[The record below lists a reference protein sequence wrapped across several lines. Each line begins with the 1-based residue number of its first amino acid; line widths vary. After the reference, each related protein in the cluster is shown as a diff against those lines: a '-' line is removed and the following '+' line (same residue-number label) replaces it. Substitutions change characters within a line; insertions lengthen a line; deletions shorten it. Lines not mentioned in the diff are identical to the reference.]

1 MITKYQIILIGGAN
15 PFSYEILKTLFRH
28 VRELG
33 LEKENFI
40 ILDDSNFDD
49 YYKANAPAFCLY
61 FGVED
66 SSFPNLEILRTLL
79 NDATLVLPIV
89 KSITQ
94 FSSLIPRDLANINGF
109 ELSTKNDVE
118 SLVSSILEGFSLLR
132 LSRRLFIS
140 YKRNE
145 SSTVAIQLFEQ
156 LGKNGFDV
164 FLDTHS
170 IRPGE
175 PFQEELW
182 HRMADTDVVV
192 LLNTPGFLE
201 SEWTARELAQA
212 NSMSIGILQLI
223 WPTHKHERAGE
234 LSIPIHLKK
243 SDFGNNVFSNS
254 KSYLNQKTIDGIVS
268 EVESLRARSLAARQ
282 DNITTEF
289 ITSAIKIGVN
299 VDLQPEKFILVTR
312 PSGEELVVIPTIGVP
327 QAFTYN
333 QSEEL
338 VEIIKSKN
346 IQAAFVLYD
355 HRNIREKW
363 VKHLSWLD
371 SYLPIKTIK
380 IVEAEKWLKKI

>member
-1 MITKYQIILIGGAN
+1 MITKYQIILIGGVN
-15 PFSYEILKTLFRH
+15 PYSDEILKTLFRH
-28 VRELG
+28 VGELG
-33 LEKENFI
+33 LEKENFVV
-40 ILDDSNFDD
+40 LNEGNFHDD
-49 YYKANAPAFCLY
+49 YKANAPAFCLY
-61 FGVED
+61 FGID
-66 SSFPNLEILRTLL
+66 GSSFANLEILKTLIT
-79 NDATLVLPIV
+79 DATLVLPVV
-89 KSITQ
+89 KDITQ
-94 FSSLIPRDLANINGF
+94 FSSLIPKDLANINGF
-109 ELSTKNDVE
+109 ELSTKNEVE

-175 PFQEELW
+175 TFQEELW

-201 SEWTARELAQA
+201 SEWTAKELAKA
-212 NSMSIGILQLI
+212 SAMSIGILQLI
-223 WPTHKHERAGE
+223 WPTHKHERAAE
-234 LSIPIHLKK
+234 LSIPLQLKK
-243 SDFGNNVFSNS
+243 SDFGNNIFSNS
-254 KSYLNQKTIDGIVS
+254 KSYLNQNTIETVVS

-289 ITSAIKIGVN
+289 IASAKKVGVT
-299 VDLQPEKFILVTR
+299 VDLQPEKFIIVTR

-338 VEIIKSKN
+338 VDIIKSKN
-346 IQAAFVLYD
+346 IKGAFVLYD

-380 IVEAEKWLKKI
+380 IVEAEIWLKKI